1 MTANPGGRAGRSDG
15 KILVSRADRAKVFLV
30 DHPVSRQT
38 DSERSR
44 ETIPGTTEELLPLVY
59 AELRKLAESRMS
71 REEPGQ
77 TLQPTAL
84 VHEAFLRLG
93 ADTSWKGKAHFFGA
107 AAQAMR
113 RILIEKARQKAR
125 VRHGG
130 HLRRVDVEMLDVAWE
145 TEPERLLLL
154 DEVLSR
160 LEAADPEAAR
170 LVSLRFFAGVPN
182 AEAARL
188 MGLSESTAK
197 RTWAYARAFLHR
209 AMTEEEYGP

>member
-1 MTANPGGRAGRSDG
+1 M
-15 KILVSRADRAKVFLV
+15 
-30 DHPVSRQT
+30 
-38 DSERSR
+38 
-44 ETIPGTTEELLPLVY
+44 PGTTEELLPLVY

-71 REEPGQ
+71 QESPGQ

-84 VHEAFLRLG
+84 VHEAYLRLG
-93 ADTSWKGKAHFFGA
+93 TDTAWKGKAHFFGA

-113 RILIEKARQKAR
+113 RILIERARRRGR

-130 HLRRVDVEMLDVAWE
+130 HLQRVELSSLDVAWD

-154 DEVLSR
+154 DEALSR
-160 LEAADPEAAR
+160 LEKEDAEAAR

-182 AEAARL
+182 AEAARML
-188 MGLSESTAK
+188 GLSESTAK

-209 AMTEEEYGP
+209 ALTAE